1 MPKALKE
8 WQAFLDLKKTIDDFS
23 ECCPLLEM
31 MAHKAMRPRH
41 WERISTITSVTLDVE
56 SETFQL
62 RQLMSA
68 PLLPNKEDIEVGLN
82 LLTYEFWNV
91 GEKLSACKGKWL
103 LSPQRDKN
111 IAVCRKYLLIKSQ
124 ARITLKEILKR
135 HFWNS
140 ITVMVVVLLSCSSK
154 LCSYCQKVL
163 LIGIFG
169 FGLENLVFLFNKPRI
184 SFEFFKRN
192 LSMKIEHLSPRSDF
206 KY

>member
-68 PLLPNKEDIEVGLN
+68 PLLPNKEDIEVRFN

-91 GEKLSACKGKWL
+91 GEKLPGCKWKWL
-103 LSPQRDKN
+103 LSHQQDKN
-111 IAVCRKYLLIKSQ
+111 ITVCRKTFAYKVSRKNYTYGNFKKSFLELKNCDGCGRSLL
-124 ARITLKEILKR
+124 
-135 HFWNS
+135 F
-140 ITVMVVVLLSCSSK
+140 V
-154 LCSYCQKVL
+154 
-163 LIGIFG
+163 
-169 FGLENLVFLFNKPRI
+169 
-184 SFEFFKRN
+184 
-192 LSMKIEHLSPRSDF
+192 
-206 KY
+206 

>member
-1 MPKALKE
+1 MTSSLFAANIQFFYRRIRKLPKALKE

-82 LLTYEFWNV
+82 LLTYEFCYVRKKIV
-91 GEKLSACKGKWL
+91 GVPVEVAPF
-103 LSPQRDKN
+103 SP
-111 IAVCRKYLLIKSQ
+111 
-124 ARITLKEILKR
+124 T
-135 HFWNS
+135 
-140 ITVMVVVLLSCSSK
+140 
-154 LCSYCQKVL
+154 
-163 LIGIFG
+163 G
-169 FGLENLVFLFNKPRI
+169 
-184 SFEFFKRN
+184 
-192 LSMKIEHLSPRSDF
+192 
-206 KY
+206 